1 MAAGMVADVTY
12 AWSPNMRP
20 TEFIEQGV
28 DKMEFLFLR
37 GYGNMLN
44 GEKLREQ
51 LKLSRL
57 GKLVLR
63 LAEDGLIEAEDDNDE
78 ARP

>member
-1 MAAGMVADVTY
+1 MAAGMVAGVTY
-12 AWSPNMRP
+12 AWSHNMRP
-20 TEFIEQGV
+20 TVIIEQGV

-37 GYGNMLN
+37 GYGDTLN

-51 LKLSRL
+51 LMLSRL
-57 GKLVLR
+57 GQLVLR